1 MSGLGE
7 LSGKIID
14 LTIHGI
20 SEDTF
25 KQVLA
30 DLTTTI
36 ANMSFNE
43 QYTVDN
49 IYDHI
54 EFIDGDITEVT
65 LQTMRKKTAQISQVD
80 SGIVFRN

>member
-7 LSGKIID
+7 LSGKIVD

-20 SEDTF
+20 SKDTF
-25 KQVLA
+25 KKVLA

-36 ANMSFNE
+36 ANMAFNE

-65 LQTMRKKTAQISQVD
+65 VQNMRKKT
-80 SGIVFRN
+80 